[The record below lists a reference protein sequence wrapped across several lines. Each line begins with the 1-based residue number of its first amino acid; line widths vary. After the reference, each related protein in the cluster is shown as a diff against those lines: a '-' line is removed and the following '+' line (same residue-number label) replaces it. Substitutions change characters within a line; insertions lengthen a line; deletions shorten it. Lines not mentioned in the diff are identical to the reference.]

1 MLEALSFE
9 LGRLADQLE
18 ETPRD
23 HEAVLLLGEI
33 TSYLADYTPACH
45 PIALQISRMTER
57 AAANL
62 VCAVKHDVCVVSVT
76 Y

>member
-1 MLEALSFE
+1 
-9 LGRLADQLE
+9 
-18 ETPRD
+18 
-23 HEAVLLLGEI
+23 
-33 TSYLADYTPACH
+33 
-45 PIALQISRMTER
+45 MTER